1 MSPLPTSPPPIRFC
15 ADVTCP
21 RPSHHRFCDGCY
33 HNRVNRELAIYKSR
47 LAPIEVDIAEVKA
60 MEQEATSLHSAVLN
74 QLKVAEQEAKDAG
87 DEEGVW
93 MWRRRMGAEEERYA
107 VVKKEVD
114 GYLRDLKADREGLKG
129 ELGELG
135 RR

>member
-1 MSPLPTSPPPIRFC
+1 
-15 ADVTCP
+15 
-21 RPSHHRFCDGCY
+21 
-33 HNRVNRELAIYKSR
+33 
-47 LAPIEVDIAEVKA
+47 
-60 MEQEATSLHSAVLN
+60 
-74 QLKVAEQEAKDAG
+74 
-87 DEEGVW
+87 
-93 MWRRRMGAEEERYA
+93 MGAEEERYA

>member
-1 MSPLPTSPPPIRFC
+1 M
-15 ADVTCP
+15 
-21 RPSHHRFCDGCY
+21 
-33 HNRVNRELAIYKSR
+33 LAIYKSR

-114 GYLRDLKADREGLKG
+114 GYLRDLKADREGLKR